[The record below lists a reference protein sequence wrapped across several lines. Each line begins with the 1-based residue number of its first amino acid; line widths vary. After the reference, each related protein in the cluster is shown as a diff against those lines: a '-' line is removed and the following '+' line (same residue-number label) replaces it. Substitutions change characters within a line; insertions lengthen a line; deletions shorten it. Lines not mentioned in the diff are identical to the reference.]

1 MGVAGEG
8 SGAMPVA
15 PSASTSS
22 AASRPCKPSSRR
34 YRHAWPMPGCR
45 SAGVG
50 GWKLPRVAT
59 PPIEELRGR
68 GVLAVDL
75 NHGQLAA
82 VVLDRSGNPVGTPLT
97 IPLEVVGL
105 PATTRDGHL
114 REAISQLLANAR
126 KSGCLAIAIE
136 DLDFAQARSE
146 GREHTGRRPSRG
158 RRGRRFRALVAGIPT
173 ARFRDRLVQMAAN
186 RRDVQETR

>member
-1 MGVAGEG
+1 M
-8 SGAMPVA
+8 
-15 PSASTSS
+15 
-22 AASRPCKPSSRR
+22 
-34 YRHAWPMPGCR
+34 
-45 SAGVG
+45 
-50 GWKLPRVAT
+50 
-59 PPIEELRGR
+59 
-68 GVLAVDL
+68 LAVDL

-82 VVLDRSGNPVGTPLT
+82 VVLDRFGNPVGTPLT
-97 IPLEVVGL
+97 IPLEVVGP